1 MCMTKKELNQKVQEL
16 ITLKAMA
23 EELTNEVKGI
33 EREIIEYM
41 TENGIDKEV
50 TDSSVITY
58 KPQSRT
64 TLDKV
69 KLTEI
74 LGEDLKPFEK
84 VTSFNVLRIK

>member
-16 ITLKAMA
+16 RTLKAMA

-58 KPQSRT
+58 KTQSRT